1 MLKNTDFGYDYYMI
15 SNYFSKLARTNK
27 EKIMYELKKVEVPS
41 GESIAYREAGS
52 GDLNILLIHGNQS
65 SSTIYHDFMKR
76 YESRAKVFAID
87 LAGFGESSYNNKH
100 EQIID
105 WAKDVN
111 GFMEAVG
118 IEKVVVVGHS
128 AGGGVGMKLA
138 AAFPDKVSH
147 LLLIGS
153 VGVKGFYLPK
163 LDKLLR
169 PVPNEF
175 VYSYEEVANHP
186 SIKFVE
192 KLIQSRAKLSTWNM
206 WKQSLY
212 NINKPAKSVY
222 ETYIEEFFKERCFT
236 DISVALC
243 QFNITDEVT
252 YQKGDGSIKDIK
264 APVTWFHGKK
274 DKVVP
279 FAIAENSIKYF
290 PYEADLIAINQ
301 AGHMVFNDTPNEFY
315 SHVDRILAQYI

>member
-1 MLKNTDFGYDYYMI
+1 
-15 SNYFSKLARTNK
+15 
-27 EKIMYELKKVEVPS
+27 MYELKTVSLQS
-41 GESIAYREAGS
+41 GESLAYRQAGS

-76 YESRAKVFAID
+76 YEDRAKVFAID
-87 LAGFGESSYNNKH
+87 LAGFGESSYNKKH
-100 EQIID
+100 EKIDD
-105 WAKDVN
+105 WAEDVN
-111 GFMEAVG
+111 QFMEAVG
-118 IEKVVVVGHS
+118 IEKAIVVGHS

-138 AAFPDKVSH
+138 ADFPDRVSR

-169 PVPNEF
+169 PVPGEF
-175 VYSYEEVANHP
+175 VYSYEDVANHP

-192 KLIQSRAKLSTWNM
+192 KLIQSKARLSTWNM

-212 NINKPAKSVY
+212 NINTPAKSTY
-222 ETYIEEFFKERCFT
+222 EIYIDEFFKERCFT

-243 QFNITDEVT
+243 QFNITDEIT
-252 YQKGDGSIKDIK
+252 FQKGDESIKNIK

-274 DKVVP
+274 DMVVP
-279 FAIAENSIKYF
+279 FAIAEDSIKYF
-290 PYEADLIAINQ
+290 PNGADLIAINQ
-301 AGHMVFNDTPNEFY
+301 AGHMVFNDTPKEFY

>member
-1 MLKNTDFGYDYYMI
+1 
-15 SNYFSKLARTNK
+15 
-27 EKIMYELKKVEVPS
+27 MYELKKVEVPS

-105 WAKDVN
+105 WAEDVN